1 MQAQLFLKKGITL
14 QIKMINGGDEQV
26 LITRGLSTMYTI
38 D

>member
-14 QIKMINGGDEQV
+14 QIKMISGVDEQV
-26 LITRGLSTMYTI
+26 SITRGLSTITTI

>member
-14 QIKMINGGDEQV
+14 QIKMISGDEQV
-26 LITRGLSTMYTI
+26 SITRGLSTMNTI